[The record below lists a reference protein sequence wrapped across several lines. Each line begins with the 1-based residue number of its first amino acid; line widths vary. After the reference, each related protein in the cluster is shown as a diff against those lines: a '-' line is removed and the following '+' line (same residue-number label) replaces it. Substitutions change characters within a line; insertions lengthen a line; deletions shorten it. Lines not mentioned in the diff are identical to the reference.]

1 MQDRIVRTRST
12 GPAPMQA
19 MHAARGPRRAGSVIA
34 SALAALAC
42 LSACSSL
49 DTPFTVFADP
59 GKYQYY
65 SCEQIASAT
74 KATSARQEGLRQL
87 MDRAEQSTG
96 GVVASVLAYRADY
109 ATTTEELKV
118 LQATARDKNCD
129 SPENWRSSATI
140 R

>member
-1 MQDRIVRTRST
+1 M
-12 GPAPMQA
+12 
-19 MHAARGPRRAGSVIA
+19 
-34 SALAALAC
+34 SALAALIC
-42 LSACSSL
+42 LCACSSM

-65 SCEQIASAT
+65 SCEQIASVT
-74 KATSARQEGLRQL
+74 KATSARQQDLKTL

-96 GVVASVLAYRADY
+96 GVIASALAYRADY
-109 ATTTEELKV
+109 ATVTEELKV

-129 SPENWRSSATI
+129 SAESWRSNTTI

>member
-1 MQDRIVRTRST
+1 MRARHPARRLRRSCVLVVPT
-12 GPAPMQA
+12 
-19 MHAARGPRRAGSVIA
+19 
-34 SALAALAC
+34 LAALTC

-65 SCEQIASAT
+65 SCEQIATAT
-74 KATSARQEGLRQL
+74 KAMSARQDGLRQL

-129 SPENWRSSATI
+129 SSENWRSSATI